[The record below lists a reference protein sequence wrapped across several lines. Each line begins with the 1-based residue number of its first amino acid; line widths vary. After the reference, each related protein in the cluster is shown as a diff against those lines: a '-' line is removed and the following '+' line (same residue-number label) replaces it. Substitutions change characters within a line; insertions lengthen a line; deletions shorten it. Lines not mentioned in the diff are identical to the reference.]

1 LSIVRTTPQRGVG
14 FFFLL
19 GCLVF
24 CGASTFAMASDSVD
38 GVTAVSSKASKNYV
52 RTKLADGSYQPEFYS
67 FGKGGNWGGEIKDAT
82 IDKLSF
88 TEVARAIARPLASQK
103 YLPARDP
110 DRAKLLIMVYW
121 GTTAVPGPTSDS
133 IALDQF
139 QAAQDNLNQY
149 LVPRPR
155 GQDPRTK
162 VVAPGAAADAAMD
175 QWSAAITLLNMENR
189 QSDRADNAN
198 AALLGYDSPGL
209 IGTEKGSYVRGTA
222 FSIDRDDLYAEIR
235 ENRYFVILMAYDF
248 QQMWKLK
255 KHTLLWET
263 RFSINERHNQFDK
276 ALPLMAEYA
285 SRYFGQDSNGLLRS
299 RIPDGRVDVG
309 ELKSLGA
316 VPEK

>member
-1 LSIVRTTPQRGVG
+1 
-14 FFFLL
+14 
-19 GCLVF
+19 
-24 CGASTFAMASDSVD
+24 
-38 GVTAVSSKASKNYV
+38 
-52 RTKLADGSYQPEFYS
+52 
-67 FGKGGNWGGEIKDAT
+67 
-82 IDKLSF
+82 
-88 TEVARAIARPLASQK
+88 VARAIAPPLAGQK

-110 DRAKLLIMVYW
+110 NQAKLLIMVYW
-121 GTTAVPGPTSDS
+121 GTTAVPGPTSGS

-139 QAAQDNLNQY
+139 QAAQDNLNRY
-149 LVPRPR
+149 MAPRPR
-155 GQDPRTK
+155 GQDPRTQ
-162 VVAPGAAADAAMD
+162 VVAAGWAADAAMD

-189 QSDRADNAN
+189 QSDRTDNAN

-222 FSIDRDDLYAEIR
+222 FSVDRDDLYAEIR

-248 QQMWKLK
+248 QQMWKLR
-255 KHTLLWET
+255 KHRLLWET

-309 ELKSLGA
+309 ELKSLGP
-316 VPEK
+316 VPAR